1 MSEDILSKYG
11 TTPRQ
16 WNVEELR
23 AAAEQYPYFVAPDI
37 EAADAESVK
46 EEAELQRVCQR
57 IALSVGARDALERV
71 LGDYGTDFDNFYP
84 DMETPALST
93 NDTID
98 TFLDKFGNTSDKET
112 DLLTRMIFT
121 PTAQSD
127 DWFQTEIAAANR
139 AEEEAAAAPVHDAT
153 AERIDAFLNSGTDFR
168 EEIKAKTEEETAA
181 QAPKPVAKPES
192 KPAAQSESKPTTAA
206 DKAAEPTSAPTTAP
220 TAAAADKTAKPVRQ
234 EPKEESGAP
243 SLMESLARVM
253 IKNGNYAKALEI
265 ITELNLANPKKSIYF
280 ADQIRF
286 LKKLIK
292 NQQKLNNK

>member
-16 WNVEELR
+16 WSVEELR

-57 IALSVGARDALERV
+57 IALSVGTRDALERV

-84 DMETPALST
+84 DMETPELST

-181 QAPKPVAKPES
+181 QAAKSVAKPES
-192 KPAAQSESKPTTAA
+192 KPAAQSETKPTTV
-206 DKAAEPTSAPTTAP
+206 P